1 MNSDQVQ
8 VRKGAAFAAY
18 NFALAMQKKG
28 EDEASVVFVSG
39 IANYLKAPLDGMI
52 VFSFVFFS
60 QFFTPQA
67 LDSYEFLSLLL
78 SLGTIFYGHLKL
90 VSLFRSFKV
99 DLEKF
104 RPNANQQLSMTL
116 DSLTSIMNL

>member
-1 MNSDQVQ
+1 
-8 VRKGAAFAAY
+8 
-18 NFALAMQKKG
+18 MQKKG